1 MQELGTHDM
10 QYYNAG
16 GIVKTDTVRF
26 YKKKIKIQAER
37 KKYHSFQDI
46 LRNSTLMIHHVIER
60 SIMIYYANCTNFP
73 LINSIKVKLESTD
86 VSQNYKG
93 QTNRLSTPQI
103 FSAFQQRES
112 ANTFSPSASWLALD
126 KKGKA
131 LRISLS
137 YWLEAISTNITQIKF
152 ERAWTAFNTLYTFYG
167 KKKMEAENHKYIK
180 KQISD
185 NLGSFPESLHLSSSM
200 ITTTTR
206 SFRWK
211 MWVQNHIER
220 KGFSILENI
229 MTSITDDRLKQVFS
243 GIFRSAD
250 ITSKFADAGDVARNT
265 NLQNRLHNIQSS
277 LAIAGVS
284 NDMDI
289 TLMLCVNYAYFL
301 RNRRFH
307 GGSENSFC
315 KICPTAEDNEFD
327 IISNRLITLV
337 KELYKA
343 ESIIAENLTP

>member
-1 MQELGTHDM
+1 MQGLGTHDM
-10 QYYNAG
+10 QYYNVG
-16 GIVKTDTVRF
+16 GVVKTDRVRF
-26 YKKKIKIQAER
+26 FKKKIKIQAER
-37 KKYHSFQDI
+37 KKYHSFQKI
-46 LRNSTLMIHHVIER
+46 LRDSSLKIHHVIER

-73 LINSIKVKLESTD
+73 LINSIKVKLECAD
-86 VSQNYKG
+86 ESQNFNER
-93 QTNRLSTPQI
+93 TNRLSTPQI
-103 FSAFQQRES
+103 FSAFLHRDS
-112 ANTFSPSASWLALD
+112 VNTFLPSGAWFALD

-137 YWLEAISTNITQIKF
+137 YWLEAISTNVTQIKF

-167 KKKMEAENHKYIK
+167 KTGKEAENHKYIK
-180 KQISD
+180 SQIR
-185 NLGSFPESLHLSSSM
+185 NNPVSFHDSLHLSATM

-211 MWVQNHIER
+211 IWVLNHIER

-243 GIFRSAD
+243 GIFSSVD
-250 ITSKFADAGDVARNT
+250 VTSKFADVGNAVRNAT
-265 NLQNRLHNIQSS
+265 LQRQLNNIQSS
-277 LAIAGVS
+277 LATAGVR
-284 NDMDI
+284 NDMDV

-315 KICPTAEDNEFD
+315 KICPTTEDNEFD
-327 IISNRLITLV
+327 TISNRLITLV

-343 ESIIAENLTP
+343 EDIIAENSNP